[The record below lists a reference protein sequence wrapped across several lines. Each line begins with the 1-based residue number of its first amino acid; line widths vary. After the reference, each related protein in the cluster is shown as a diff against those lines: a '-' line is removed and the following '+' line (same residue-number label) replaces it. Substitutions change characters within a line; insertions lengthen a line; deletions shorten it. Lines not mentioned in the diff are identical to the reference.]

1 MQHFSVD
8 DTIFLNLQSIVAA
21 KVYRQILQY
30 LGCTEGPRLTR
41 FLGLGKNRIT

>member
-1 MQHFSVD
+1 MLFWLNFMQHFSVD

-30 LGCTEGPRLTR
+30 LGVTLQGSVQ
-41 FLGLGKNRIT
+41 